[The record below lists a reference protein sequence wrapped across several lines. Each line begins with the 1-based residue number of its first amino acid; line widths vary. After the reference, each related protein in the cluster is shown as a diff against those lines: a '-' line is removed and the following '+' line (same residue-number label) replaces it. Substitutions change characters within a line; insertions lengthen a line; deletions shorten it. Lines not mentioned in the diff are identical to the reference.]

1 MKNFVVKKSKN
12 TGGSHWIAERVT
24 SIANIFFVAW
34 LVYSLLAIATGN
46 IANAR
51 IWLSSPF
58 HAVTMVLFLINS
70 FYHSAMGLQMVIE
83 DYVHCGCA
91 KVGLLL
97 ANKFACIAAT
107 ATGIFAVLHIYASV
121 NFVS

>member
-12 TGGSHWIAERVT
+12 TGGAHWIAERVT
-24 SIANIFFVAW
+24 AIAAVFFTIW
-34 LVYSLLAIATGN
+34 LAYSLLAIATGN

-58 HAVTMVLFLINS
+58 HAVVMVLFLANT
-70 FYHSAMGLQMVIE
+70 FYHSAMGLQVVIE
-83 DYVHCGCA
+83 DYVHCNCA

-97 ANKFACIAAT
+97 ANKFACIAAA
-107 ATGIFAVLHIYASV
+107 ATGIFAVFHIYASV